1 MKRWAL
7 TLAVY
12 PVLSAAFSAFGREGI
27 LTPQTTI
34 DVPVALLGL
43 TTIAARLVLLFV
55 VLPGVAGW
63 IVLRASQSRS
73 MSR

>member
-1 MKRWAL
+1 M
-7 TLAVY
+7 Y
-12 PVLSAAFSAFGREGI
+12 PVVSTAFSWFGREGI

-55 VLPGVAGW
+55 ILPGLAGW
-63 IVLRASQSRS
+63 GVLRVLQSRS
-73 MSR
+73 LSR